1 MMRDYPL
8 NDTGFLITSETA
20 VWINLAYDRK
30 TENVPPDIQE
40 LLDQGL
46 FRAAARDGSNV
57 LSELDYDT
65 VESAQE
71 CLEGMGINTVYC
83 SEFTGQAKPLELPEG
98 NPFQEETEYE
108 GEPLCYIPVKRAP
121 ELFKAAYNSSQEMI
135 DEFMSEL
142 ADVFPEDFDIRKFLV
157 TISGTYFC

>member
-20 VWINLAYDRK
+20 AWINLAYDR
-30 TENVPPDIQE
+30 ENETVPPEIQE
-40 LLDQGL
+40 LSDQGL
-46 FRAAARDGSNV
+46 FESAARDGSGI
-57 LSELDYDT
+57 LSELDYGS
-65 VESAQE
+65 VELAQE
-71 CLEGMGINTVYC
+71 CLEDMTVYC
-83 SEFTGQAKPLELPEG
+83 SEFTGQAKSLELPEG

-108 GEPLCYIPVKRAP
+108 GESLCYIPVKRAP

-142 ADVFPEDFDIRKFLV
+142 VDVFPEDFDIRKFLV

>member
-1 MMRDYPL
+1 MMLDYPL
-8 NDTGFLITSETA
+8 TDTGFLITSETA
-20 VWINLAYDRK
+20 AWINLAYDRR
-30 TENVPPDIQE
+30 TETVPPEIQE
-40 LLDQGL
+40 LLDQGI
-46 FRAAARDGSNV
+46 FAAAARDGCDV

-65 VESAQE
+65 VGSAQE
-71 CLEGMGINTVYC
+71 CLEGMCINTVYC

-108 GEPLCYIPVKRAP
+108 GESLCYIPVKRAP

-142 ADVFPEDFDIRKFLV
+142 AGVFPENLDIRKFLV

>member
-30 TENVPPDIQE
+30 TENVPPDIQA

-46 FRAAARDGSNV
+46 FRAAVRDG
-57 LSELDYDT
+57 
-65 VESAQE
+65 
-71 CLEGMGINTVYC
+71 

-108 GEPLCYIPVKRAP
+108 DEPLCYIPAKRAP